1 MLVSDAAIRIDKL
14 LWFLRVAKTRS
25 LAQEM
30 VAAGHVRVNGRR
42 IDRASHGVYVD
53 DVVTFPWG
61 SGARAIRIVTI
72 PVRRGPAIEAQSHYI
87 GVDT

>member
-14 LWFLRVAKTRS
+14 LWFLRFAKTRR

-30 VAAGHVRVNGRR
+30 VAAGHIRVDGRHVE
-42 IDRASHGVYVD
+42 RASHGVHVG

-72 PVRRGPAIEAQSHYI
+72 PARRGSAIEAQSHYI